1 MMKSKHSMG
10 TGISTAIRWRRTTEM
25 PHHASEHARAAWLRS
40 SDDINPGHRELPE
53 IQAIESD
60 DAEPD
65 DDDRFVR
72 YEFFEVET
80 GAKLEGKAVR
90 LSMTL

>member
-1 MMKSKHSMG
+1 MTK
-10 TGISTAIRWRRTTEM
+10 M

-40 SDDINPGHRELPE
+40 SNDINPEHRDRPE
-53 IQAIESD
+53 IQAVEPD

-65 DDDRFVR
+65 DDDRFTR
-72 YEFFEVET
+72 YEFWEVET

>member
-1 MMKSKHSMG
+1 
-10 TGISTAIRWRRTTEM
+10 M
-25 PHHASEHARAAWLRS
+25 PNHASEYARAAWLRS
-40 SDDINPGHRELPE
+40 SNNINPEHRELPE
-53 IQAIESD
+53 IQAVEPD

-65 DDDRFVR
+65 DEDRFVR

-80 GAKLEGKAVR
+80 GAKIEGKTVR

>member
-1 MMKSKHSMG
+1 
-10 TGISTAIRWRRTTEM
+10 M

-40 SDDINPGHRELPE
+40 SNDINPDRRELPE
-53 IQAIESD
+53 IQAVEPD
-60 DAEPD
+60 DAEAD

-72 YEFFEVET
+72 YKFFEVET
-80 GAKLEGKAVR
+80 GAKIEGKTVR